1 MVYRVHTLVCWKPQF
16 CRQTGGRPSYDS
28 FVNAVNMFEYMSSS
42 MLQKSRIRAVYYGIF
57 GPNAVLQEGP
67 AAALRYGDGTAFV
80 DNVPESV
87 HTERI
92 SGHQE

>member
-1 MVYRVHTLVCWKPQF
+1 
-16 CRQTGGRPSYDS
+16 
-28 FVNAVNMFEYMSSS
+28 